1 MPRYGKN
8 RKASSG
14 GKHVYLK
21 SLEMQGFKSFP
32 DKTKLIFEHDV
43 DVVFSDKE
51 SSEVSS
57 SHGVTVIVGPNGS
70 GKSNIADAMR
80 WVLGE
85 ISSKTLRGTKM
96 EDVIFGGAD
105 SRRPMGYAEVSVT
118 FDNRGEFGKLDC
130 PYDEVT
136 VTRRY
141 YRAGDSEYFI
151 NRKGVRLK
159 DIYELFMNTG
169 IGRDGYSI
177 IGQGRI
183 AEMVSRKS
191 EERRSIFE
199 DASGIAKYRYK
210 KNEAERKLKDTE
222 DNMARVNDIFLEVSA
237 QVGPLQKEAEK
248 AKRALELM
256 ENKKRADVSLWL
268 YDTEKLRGELTAAE
282 EALQM
287 ATVDL
292 NEAEDAIQSLEVQN
306 SRLFEASQ
314 GSKMESEE
322 LLTKIREQTEEC
334 HKLES
339 EYRVAENTINHAREL
354 IAATQGSVSG
364 TEKAIQKEID
374 ACTAHAQRIE
384 ELRDVEEEKNKEQE
398 TLRSEQLSLT
408 QKTEELDH
416 AIDRALDDIRTLE
429 NEAVDVKVRMSVL
442 ENAKNTDTTKNT
454 SALTELAGYRK
465 VSEDLEAQCQKS
477 EAALAGYDSDIAS
490 IDSSISKLESK
501 LDEAVKLAKEA
512 EELLHNEQL
521 RADSIAQRI
530 ATFKAMEEHFDGY
543 SGAVR
548 YVMKQYG
555 EGRITD
561 AHGATCG
568 QIYGPLS
575 KVISVEDKYIT
586 AIEIALGANLQNIVV
601 EDESTA
607 KAAMYALKRGE
618 AGRATFFPLTSMKA
632 SVPSKEMNEAA
643 GYAGYIGIADSL
655 VRTDAK
661 FRDVLSSL
669 LGKTLVFDT
678 IDHATVMAKAM
689 HYRVRAVTLDG
700 QQINV
705 GGSFTGGSVRTGSGI
720 LSRAGEMKRL
730 ENELEERKASISKR
744 EETLKQAQADMQ
756 SAEHEKYSAEERRE
770 LIMVLRNTENGQLE
784 QIKAKLD
791 ANNTLLERLKS
802 DMREY
807 EQAQARYEEDLTVL
821 QSEEENLQHRIKEI
835 TAFRNE
841 KNAEKGEAI
850 LRLDE
855 ISRALTDLYIR
866 ISEIQKDIETESTL
880 KESAQARLES
890 LNQEIIMYS
899 GRINTQSEQIRVTQE
914 AMEANR
920 AAFASGTALLEQL
933 NAKRNE
939 IEKNNFEFEKKLN
952 ELNSKL
958 RDRMNH
964 KELIFREFTKCES
977 KLASL
982 RENQDKLAG
991 KLWEDYEL
999 TRADAIALGYPPVTK
1014 ENRMEMVSL
1023 QTECKNR
1030 LRVIG
1035 HVDLDAVNKY
1045 AEVKTRYDYL
1055 NGQITDLEKA
1065 RKELDGII
1073 SQLETEM
1080 KDSFVDSFNKINE
1093 NFGKVFSELFGGGS
1107 AELSLTDPENVLESG
1122 IEIKAAP
1129 PGKIIKSL
1137 MQLSGG
1143 EQAFIGVALFF
1154 AILQVNPSPF
1164 CILDEIEAALDE
1176 VNVERLAQYIKRYS
1190 HGTQFIMIT
1199 HRRGTMSAA
1208 DRLYGVT
1215 MPEHGI
1221 SKILMLDAN
1230 DISKKN
1236 GEEWNGIFG

>member
-1 MPRYGKN
+1 M
-8 RKASSG
+8 
-14 GKHVYLK
+14 YLK

-32 DKTKLIFEHDV
+32 DKTKLVFEH
-43 DVVFSDKE
+43 
-51 SSEVSS
+51 EVEVNLLNDTPAAEGSAQ
-57 SHGVTVIVGPNGS
+57 GVTVIVGPNGS

-85 ISSKTLRGTKM
+85 ISSKSLRGSKM

-118 FDNRGEFGKLDC
+118 FDNRGEFAKLDC

-191 EERRSIFE
+191 EERRSTFE

-248 AKRALELM
+248 AKRAIELM

-268 YDTEKLRGELTAAE
+268 YDTEKLRGELNAAE
-282 EALQM
+282 EAMQH
-287 ATVDL
+287 ASFDL
-292 NEAEDAIQSLEVQN
+292 SVAEDAIQSLETQN
-306 SRLFEASQ
+306 AKLFEVSQ
-314 GSKMESEE
+314 GSKKESEE
-322 LLTKIREQTEEC
+322 LLTKIHEQTELC

-339 EYRVAENTINHAREL
+339 EYRVAENTIAHAKDL
-354 IAATQGSVSG
+354 IAATQGSVGS
-364 TEKAIQKEID
+364 TEKSMQAEIEATKKHAGKIAELQEAEAALVFEQDALSAEQKE
-374 ACTAHAQRIE
+374 
-384 ELRDVEEEKNKEQE
+384 L
-398 TLRSEQLSLT
+398 TLRESNLESAVAQAL
-408 QKTEELDH
+408 EDV
-416 AIDRALDDIRTLE
+416 RALET
-429 NEAVDVKVRMSVL
+429 EAVDVKVRISVL
-442 ENAKNTDTTKNT
+442 ENAKNSDTDKNS
-454 SALTELAGYRK
+454 SAITELKGYK
-465 VSEDLEAQCQKS
+465 SVSDDLTAQCEVKARTV
-477 EAALAGYDSDIAS
+477 EGYDGELAAIDRDIAS
-490 IDSSISKLESK
+490 
-501 LDEAVKLAKEA
+501 A
-512 EELLHNEQL
+512 EEKIEKATEELRQL
-521 RADSIAQRI
+521 GERLNTETFRRDSIAQRI
-530 ATFKAMEEHFDGY
+530 STFKSMEEHFEGY

-548 YVMKQYG
+548 FVMKQYD

-561 AHGATCG
+561 AHGAPCG
-568 QIYGPLS
+568 RIYGPLS
-575 KVISVEDKYIT
+575 KVISVDEKYIT

-601 EDESTA
+601 EDEGTA
-607 KAAMYALKRGE
+607 KAAMFALKRGE
-618 AGRATFFPLTSMKA
+618 AGRATFFPLTSMRA
-632 SVPSKEMNEAA
+632 SVPTKEMTEAS
-643 GYAGYIGIADSL
+643 GFAGYIGIADSL
-655 VRTDAK
+655 VSSDAK

-669 LGKTLVFDT
+669 LGRTLVFDN
-678 IDHATVMAKAM
+678 IDHATVMAKAL

-720 LSRAGEMKRL
+720 LSRAGEIKRL
-730 ENELEERKASISKR
+730 EAELAERKTSVEKVQKALT
-744 EETLKQAQADMQ
+744 EAQERMESLED
-756 SAEHEKYSAEERRE
+756 EKYAAEDRRE
-770 LIMVLRNTENGQLE
+770 LIAVLRNTENGQLE
-784 QIKAKLD
+784 QLRAKLD
-791 ANNTLLERLKS
+791 ANNTLLDKLKA
-802 DMREY
+802 DMRQY
-807 EQAQARYEEDLTVL
+807 EEAKARYEEDIETLTA
-821 QSEEENLQHRIKEI
+821 EEKALRHRIREL
-835 TAFRNE
+835 TDFRNE
-841 KNAEKGEAI
+841 KNAEKGDVI
-850 LRLDE
+850 LRRDE
-855 ISRALTDLYIR
+855 VGRKLTELYIR
-866 ISEIQKDIETESTL
+866 ISETQKDIETENTL
-880 KESAQARLES
+880 REASEARLES
-890 LNQEIIMYS
+890 MNGELMTLS
-899 GRINTQSEQIRVTQE
+899 GRINTQSEQIRITQE

-920 AAFASGTALLEQL
+920 AAHAAGTAQLELL
-933 NAKRNE
+933 NAKRSE
-939 IEKNNFEFEKKLN
+939 VEKDNFEFERKLN

-958 RDRMNH
+958 RDRMNQ
-964 KELIFREFTKCES
+964 KELIFREYTKCES
-977 KLASL
+977 KLAAL
-982 RENQDKLAG
+982 RDTQDKLAT
-991 KLWEDYEL
+991 KLWDDYEL
-999 TRADAIALGYPPVTK
+999 TRADAVALGYPPVTK
-1014 ENRMEMVSL
+1014 ETRSEMLSL
-1023 QTECKNR
+1023 QIECKNK

-1045 AEVKTRYDYL
+1045 EEVKTRYDYM

-1065 RKELDGII
+1065 RKELNGII
-1073 SQLETEM
+1073 EQLEVEM
-1080 KDSFVDSFNKINE
+1080 KASFVDSFNKINE
-1093 NFGKVFSELFGGGS
+1093 NFGKVFAELFGGGS

-1154 AILQVNPSPF
+1154 AILQVNPTPF

-1199 HRRGTMSAA
+1199 HRRGTMAAA

-1221 SKILMLDAN
+1221 SKVLMLDVN
-1230 DISKKN
+1230 DISKKE
-1236 GEEWNGIFG
+1236 GEDWNGIFG